1 MKKRSDKIYVR
12 VIRNGY
18 IPQLGIQGPIPN
30 PIKISRGTA
39 HSMIV
44 AGIEVHEVDPKTK
57 ITKKLTVENVFED
70 APSAPVKEPVP
81 EKKPSD
87 PVKPIELNGVKKD
100 EKKDEKANE
109 VKKAEPEKNEETPA
123 TTEGTSDEKKEESTD
138 NKNKN
143 SDNKNNKKK

>member
-87 PVKPIELNGVKKD
+87 PVKPIAFNGVKKED
-100 EKKDEKANE
+100 KKEE
-109 VKKAEPEKNEETPA
+109 VKNTEPEKDEETPA